1 MLLGG
6 CFSIPSEAAE
16 TELYDAEEYREAIPD
31 SVSQY
36 ADIDEIAEGAV
47 TTAQFFDIVSKI
59 TGEQIRTVIKAAPGL
74 LLLIMI
80 GAVSTEFSSLS
91 LDTGLKNTASM
102 AVSFITFLY
111 IMDMLVSLYTNVS
124 YKMDELYEYG
134 KTLSSVMGSFMFF
147 GGNYSS
153 VSAILSSMIVL
164 CTFLSFLSR
173 TIFPAVCAV
182 IIVSSVASLSGG
194 ASHLNSV
201 SQRLSGLYGTL
212 STAVISIL
220 SLIMGFQNR
229 VAQSTDSVVL
239 KSAKIASAYAI
250 PVVGG
255 VISESVDNISSGF
268 SLIKNS
274 FGFGAVC
281 VILLCIVP
289 SLVSLLIYKLFFT
302 VTSVF
307 CEIAG
312 ANETGRMFAGI
323 DSLFNVLLITV
334 VLNALTY
341 IYCLILFTGLEG
353 NI

>member
-1 MLLGG
+1 M
-6 CFSIPSEAAE
+6 PSAAAS
-16 TELYDAEEYREAIPD
+16 ELYDEKEYRDAIPD
-31 SVSQY
+31 SVSEY

-47 TTAQFFDIVSKI
+47 TTTQFFDILSKI
-59 TGEQIRTVIKAAPGL
+59 AGEQVKTVIKAVPGL

-80 GAVSTEFSSLS
+80 GAISTEFSALS
-91 LDTGLKNTASM
+91 LDAGLKNTANM

-111 IMDMLVSLYTNVS
+111 MMDMLIQLYTSVS

-134 KTLSSVMGSFMFF
+134 KTLSSVMGSFLFF
-147 GGNYSS
+147 SGNYSS

-182 IIVSSVASLSGG
+182 IIVSSVASLSGT

-201 SQRLSGLYGTL
+201 SQRLSTLYGTI

-229 VAQSTDSVVL
+229 VAQSADSVVL

-274 FGFGAVC
+274 FGFGAVS
-281 VILLCIVP
+281 VILLCVVP

-302 VTSVF
+302 VMAIF

-312 ANETGRMFAGI
+312 SNEASRMFTGI

-334 VLNALTY
+334 ALNALTY

-353 NI
+353 SI